1 MKAIWNGV
9 VVAESDD
16 IVTVEG
22 EHYFPQA
29 ALKSEYTSFSNHRT
43 SDWKGQAYYQSLFV
57 NGEMKADA
65 EWPERL
71 GAAQH
76 RLICRHCRAFSAND
90 ARLSAILSRYQDR
103 LTQPDEPPRRPD
115 GSSTPP

>member
-57 NGEMKADA
+57 NGEMNTDAVWFYADPK
-65 EWPERL
+65 PE
-71 GAAQH
+71 AAMVKD
-76 RLICRHCRAFSAND
+76 RVAFWKGVKVEA
-90 ARLSAILSRYQDR
+90 
-103 LTQPDEPPRRPD
+103 
-115 GSSTPP
+115 